1 MGENARAHSRPARHG
16 GRQKLKFYFRFRGA
30 ADRPAAGFA
39 TGLRVRAPSKD
50 AVKHRRS
57 MPRISSAIAGWLL
70 VKTRSGSLPGEGSL
84 PIGTVTALNAKTA
97 KAPLLLYRHRWY
109 CAPTRREAEGG
120 TYRLRAG
127 EAGGRIDRG
136 ARASLKSH
144 GRRLANCDSLRA
156 RAANRLDHVTL
167 TPGAPASA
175 VATDTLWVSFRP
187 QASSPRSADRRPA
200 QVVDVTLRRRSVP
213 LAMLKLG
220 NGVGSRSRMRL
231 RAATS

>member
-1 MGENARAHSRPARHG
+1 MADAKSSNFTSAFGAQPTDRLRASRP
-16 GRQKLKFYFRFRGA
+16 
-30 ADRPAAGFA
+30 DW
-39 TGLRVRAPSKD
+39 VRAPSKD

-57 MPRISSAIAGWLL
+57 MLRISSAIAGWLL

-84 PIGTVTALNAKTA
+84 PIGTVTALNAKPA

-127 EAGGRIDRG
+127 EAGGHIDRG
-136 ARASLKSH
+136 ARASLRSH
-144 GRRLANCDSLRA
+144 GGSLANCDSLRA

-187 QASSPRSADRRPA
+187 RASSPRSADRRLA
-200 QVVDVTLRRRSVP
+200 QVVECHSKAAVRPIEL
-213 LAMLKLG
+213 LKLG
-220 NGVGSRSRMRL
+220 DGVRISHAVRTT
-231 RAATS
+231 TS